1 MGVTDAAVVGEEYVG
16 AARDDVE
23 ESQQRFGIFVDA
35 ACGYGNKLDAVLGVE
50 RDGTLEAFDD
60 AVLMVW
66 GSVKNAI
73 RERADSASLVGAP
86 ASS

>member
-1 MGVTDAAVVGEEYVG
+1 MGITDAAVVGEEYVG

-66 GSVKNAI
+66 GSVKNQ
-73 RERADSASLVGAP
+73 EGNS
-86 ASS
+86 